1 MSSRVRWTTSLRF
14 TRARSPGPLRAKVR
28 RFRTIR
34 PARSACSWITCRWSR
49 SLGPSSCCSSRNSA
63 SPAIEVS
70 GLFSSCATPDTSW
83 PTAASFSLWMSCA
96 SIACWSVTS
105 STSTTRPRPGPAPPI
120 GAALRRRVRRRRS
133 ERATSAAACSPRRAA
148 ASSSVLSLAWPTRA
162 GRRPS
167 PTPAAPGPSS
177 GCPRDPRPR
186 SPRPGMHPVHQ
197 LRRCVPGVA
206 AQREPLAPQR
216 AGYET
221 GIVPPDRLP
230 LERTE
235 RPFSRRHAQLGRL
248 ALLLDRERQQRAAG
262 IEEAGGVA
270 HHLAHDAVEL
280 QRLGEHVGEL
290 LEGEELG
297 QPPVQLV
304 RRAPA
309 LPLALRHPAPQ
320 RSRPPREPRRDEQ
333 RRRGDQEGE
342 RSLDQWRR
350 LLGLNML
357 WIA

>member
-49 SLGPSSCCSSRNSA
+49 SLGPNSCCSSRNSA

-133 ERATSAAACSPRRAA
+133 GRATPAAARPPPRAA
-148 ASSSVLSLAWPTRA
+148 GSPPGLSLAPPPSPRGA
-162 GRRPS
+162 QRHGRRRLGMP
-167 PTPAAPGPSS
+167 PA
-177 GCPRDPRPR
+177 
-186 SPRPGMHPVHQ
+186 HQ
-197 LRRCVPGVA
+197 LRGCVPGVA
-206 AQREPLAPQR
+206 DQLEPLAPQR

-270 HHLAHDAVEL
+270 HHLVHDAVEL

-320 RSRPPREPRRDEQ
+320 RSRPQREPRRDEQ
-333 RRRGDQEGE
+333 RRGGDQEGE

-357 WIA
+357 WFA